1 MQIVKR
7 RKIFYIIS
15 VILLIPGIISI
26 MINGLRLGIDFTGG
40 SRLEVTNAY
49 EITEQELQS
58 IVQKHTNGI
67 TIQEQ
72 EVGTYLIRTEPI
84 SQDVSNEVLRD
95 IQQNDKDVQMV
106 SFETIGP
113 TIGSETTRN
122 AFIAVIIASLAISG
136 YIAYVFREVSK
147 PVASWKYGVAAI
159 VGLLHDIIFVLG
171 VFSILGVIMNVEID
185 ALFITAIL
193 TVMGFSVH
201 DTIVVFDRIRE
212 SLKKELKIPFEE
224 IVNQSLLSTLTR
236 SLNTSISTLLV
247 LFALLLF
254 SQDALRWFVFALF
267 IGIVIGTYSSIFN
280 AAQLLVTWNNWD
292 KRREKV
298 RKVSGKSAK
307 S

>member
-7 RKIFYIIS
+7 RKLFYIIS
-15 VILLIPGIISI
+15 ALLLIPGLISL
-26 MINGLRLGIDFTGG
+26 MINGLQLGIDFTGG
-40 SRLEVTNAY
+40 SRLEVRNVNKIS
-49 EITEQELQS
+49 EGELRDIIQR
-58 IVQKHTNGI
+58 HTNVI
-67 TIQEQ
+67 TVQESDLNA
-72 EVGTYLIRTEPI
+72 YLIRTEPI
-84 SQDVSNEVLRD
+84 SQDVSDKILNA
-95 IQQNDKDVQMV
+95 IQQNDESAQIA

-122 AFIAVIIASLAISG
+122 AFIAVVIASLAISG

-147 PVASWKYGVAAI
+147 PIASWKYGVAAI
-159 VGLLHDIIFVLG
+159 VGLLHDIVFVLG
-171 VFSILGVIMNVEID
+171 VFSILGVLLNVEID

-212 SLKKELKIPFEE
+212 SLKKELKVPFEE
-224 IVNQSLLSTLTR
+224 IVNQSLLSTLNR

-247 LFALLLF
+247 LFTLLLF

-267 IGIVIGTYSSIFN
+267 IGIIIGTYSSIFN

-292 KRREKV
+292 KGRKKV
-298 RKVSGKSAK
+298 REVSKKPAK